1 MSDFKFEIGSID
13 CGWLFGNLYD
23 DLALLAATQKS
34 NGGKHGPRR

>member
-1 MSDFKFEIGSID
+1 MSDFKFEIRSID

-34 NGGKHGPRR
+34 KGGKSAR